1 MIRAPRVARHGRATL
16 GCAAKRFQRKALI
29 ALCRTRIRL
38 STVLYRL
45 HPNDVASCRWR
56 DPAAL
61 RDGRATRRCPRVQ
74 PPGGGGATLQSN
86 PDKLIVRALP
96 ANSGPFD
103 PDIVHDMDPDTPV
116 TAALRRDI
124 GRR

>member
-74 PPGGGGATLQSN
+74 PPGGGGAIFYAESVVQLSPGLPTFVGN
-86 PDKLIVRALP
+86 PGYASHVQ
-96 ANSGPFD
+96 
-103 PDIVHDMDPDTPV
+103 
-116 TAALRRDI
+116 
-124 GRR
+124 